1 MVVTANKQTEWR
13 IKQMAWTI
21 GLKRLC
27 LRSARPRGAQ
37 FRRRSIVAVQLSMWV
52 VCGLVVSSCASESKA
67 PAPIVRAPTETPFN
81 LGAAAY
87 KDKNYSEAAKQWTQ
101 SVASGNV
108 EAMNNLG
115 YLLYYGHGVDVDT
128 PRAIALWRVA
138 SYAGNSES
146 QWHLGVAYETGV
158 GVQQSLPK
166 AYAWYRCAVENATN
180 KSRKATNGSE
190 AAILEHAKGS
200 LDKLQRRLGA
210 SDLEAGEVL
219 AAEYIARYGK
229 PAP

>member
-1 MVVTANKQTEWR
+1 VE
-13 IKQMAWTI
+13 WTI
-21 GLKRLC
+21 GIKRLC
-27 LRSARPRGAQ
+27 LRSARSRVAR
-37 FRRRSIVAVQLSMWV
+37 FRPWITIAVRMGVWAL
-52 VCGLVVSSCASESKA
+52 CGLVVSSCASESKA
-67 PAPIVRAPTETPFN
+67 PAPIVRATAETPYN
-81 LGAAAY
+81 LGVAAY
-87 KDKNYSEAAKQWTQ
+87 KDKNYSEAAAQWTR

-128 PRAIALWRVA
+128 PRAVALWRVA

-146 QWHLGVAYETGV
+146 QWHLGVAYETGI
-158 GVQQSLPK
+158 GAQQSLPK

-180 KSRKATNGSE
+180 KARYATNGSE
-190 AAILEHAKGS
+190 AAILKHAEGS
-200 LDKLQRRLGA
+200 LDGLKDRLSA
-210 SDLEAGEVL
+210 SALETGQVL